1 MQFKKFNGTTWDAI
15 HHKTYDTLTE
25 SLTSFPAMI
34 QASGEAMTDYTIY
47 GNTGG
52 VGDKT
57 ANLFDYHS
65 GYSAI
70 YPSAD
75 HMDIRA
81 SIGGSF
87 SIIAEVEPN
96 TEYTI
101 SYIVNATASSRKCRV
116 GMTAVYPAVGG
127 ALLDVDDSFET
138 VSGRVKNTFTT
149 PANCRYIIVY
159 FYQAANPVIANV
171 EARMQSMM
179 LAEGESWD
187 FVPYGYQIPV
197 SSGGVTTT
205 LYTYTQL
212 GLTDALTYT
221 DTGIALPTFDGDNTI
236 TFGTTVQP
244 SGMSATFKGWHAIP
258 APKTYDGNDWR

>member
-1 MQFKKFNGTTWDAI
+1 MNFKRYNGRTWETVR
-15 HHKTYDTLTE
+15 HKRYGSGTD
-25 SLTSFPAMI
+25 SLTAFPAVI

-75 HMDIRA
+75 YMDIRA
-81 SIGGSF
+81 SSGGSF

-159 FYQAANPVIANV
+159 FYAAATPVIENV

-221 DTGIALPTFDGDNTI
+221 DTGIALPTAAGNSAI
-236 TFGTTVQP
+236 SFGTTVQP
-244 SGMSATFKGWHAIP
+244 SGMSATFKGWHPVQGA
-258 APKTYDGNDWR
+258 KTYDGSEWS